1 MKSLL
6 ESGVHFGH
14 QTRRWNPKMKK
25 FIFTERNG
33 IHIIDL
39 EKTLSLIEQTYDFV
53 KDIVSRGGI
62 VLFVGTKK
70 QAQEAVREQAERCDM
85 PYINQRWLGGMLT
98 NFRTVK
104 QRINRLQELRK
115 MEEEDNFK
123 TLSKKEILS
132 LKKEREKLEFTLAG
146 VSKLDR
152 LPSAIYVTDSRKE
165 YIAVAEA
172 RKLGM
177 PIIGLVDTN
186 SDPDEVDYIIPGNDD
201 AIRAVGLVTKIIA
214 DAVIEGK
221 ELQGA
226 EEEGKKEQKKEEIE
240 EVV

>member
-1 MKSLL
+1 
-6 ESGVHFGH
+6 
-14 QTRRWNPKMKK
+14 MKK

-39 EKTLSLIEQTYDFV
+39 EKTLSLIEQAYDFV
-53 KDIVSRGGI
+53 KDIVSREGI
-62 VLFVGTKK
+62 VLFNGTKK
-70 QAQEAVREQAERCDM
+70 QAQEAVKEQAERCDM
-85 PYINQRWLGGMLT
+85 PYVNQRWLGGMLT

-115 MEEEDNFK
+115 MEEESNFER
-123 TLSKKEILS
+123 LSKKEVLT

-152 LPSAIYVTDSRKE
+152 VPSTIYVTDSRKE

-172 RKLGM
+172 RKLGL

-201 AIRAVGLVTKIIA
+201 AIRAVSLVTKIIA
-214 DAVIEGK
+214 DAVIEGR
-221 ELQGA
+221 ELRTT
-226 EEEGKKEQKKEEIE
+226 EEEKKEEKKEQIE

>member
-1 MKSLL
+1 
-6 ESGVHFGH
+6 
-14 QTRRWNPKMKK
+14 MKK

-39 EKTLSLIEQTYDFV
+39 EKTLSLIEQAYDFV
-53 KDIVSRGGI
+53 KDIVSREGI
-62 VLFVGTKK
+62 VLFIGTKK
-70 QAQEAVREQAERCDM
+70 QAQEAVKEQAERCDM
-85 PYINQRWLGGMLT
+85 PYVNQRWLGGMLT

-115 MEEEDNFK
+115 MEEESNFER
-123 TLSKKEILS
+123 LSKKEVLT

-152 LPSAIYVTDSRKE
+152 VPSTIYVTDSRKE

-172 RKLGM
+172 RKLGL

-201 AIRAVGLVTKIIA
+201 AIRAVSLVTKIIA
-214 DAVIEGK
+214 DAVIEGR
-221 ELQGA
+221 ELRTT
-226 EEEGKKEQKKEEIE
+226 EEEKKEEKKEQIE